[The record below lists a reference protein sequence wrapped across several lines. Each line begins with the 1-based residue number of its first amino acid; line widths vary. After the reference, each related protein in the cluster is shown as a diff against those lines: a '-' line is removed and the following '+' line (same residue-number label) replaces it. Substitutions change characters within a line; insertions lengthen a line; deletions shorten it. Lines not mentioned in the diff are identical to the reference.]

1 MTVSE
6 RIFELIKERGYTQ
19 KEFSKK
25 TGIAESTIS
34 DWKKKGTNPVSD
46 KILMICEVL
55 EVSPY
60 FLLSGAE
67 NKGERSRENRTPAV
81 TGTSDTGEIMACYE
95 ALDAAGRKEALKYL
109 KKLAG
114 EGGSTAKEPAGT
126 GAAVKSGDTEKPK
139 DTAKPKA
146 VVKPGD
152 TEKPKDKAKPKDT
165 AKPKATAKP
174 AISHLPDIRT
184 IASEEADYLIKASE
198 EEDGNKKKKD
208 KKDKS
213 KDKGK
218 DKDKKKKE
226 KSKDK
231 SKDKKKK
238 KKGYLLDR

>member
-67 NKGERSRENRTPAV
+67 NKGERSRENQTPAV
-81 TGTSDTGEIMACYE
+81 TGTSDTGELMACYE

-114 EGGSTAKEPAGT
+114 EGGSAAKEPAGT
-126 GAAVKSGDTEKPK
+126 GASVKPGDTTKTKNAEKPK
-139 DTAKPKA
+139 AA
-146 VVKPGD
+146 AKPGD
-152 TEKPKDKAKPKDT
+152 TEKSKDT
-165 AKPKATAKP
+165 VKPKAAAKP
-174 AISHLPDIRT
+174 AVSHLPDIRT

-198 EEDGNKKKKD
+198 EEEGNKKKKD

-213 KDKGK
+213 KDKGKDK

>member
-67 NKGERSRENRTPAV
+67 KKGERNRENRTPVV
-81 TGTSDTGEIMACYE
+81 TGTSDTGELMACYE

-114 EGGSTAKEPAGT
+114 EGGSAAKEPAGA
-126 GAAVKSGDTEKPK
+126 GAS
-139 DTAKPKA
+139 
-146 VVKPGD
+146 VKPGD
-152 TEKPKDKAKPKDT
+152 TEKPKAAVKTKDTEKPEDT
-165 AKPKATAKP
+165 AKPKAAAKP
-174 AISHLPDIRT
+174 AISHLPDIKT

-198 EEDGNKKKKD
+198 EEDGIKKKKD

-218 DKDKKKKE
+218 DKKKKE
-226 KSKDK
+226 KSKDKDK

>member
-67 NKGERSRENRTPAV
+67 NKGECSRENRTSVVP
-81 TGTSDTGEIMACYE
+81 GTSDTGELMACYE
-95 ALDAAGRKEALKYL
+95 VLDAAGRKEALKYL

-114 EGGSTAKEPAGT
+114 EGIAAKEPAGT
-126 GAAVKSGDTEKPK
+126 GAS
-139 DTAKPKA
+139 
-146 VVKPGD
+146 VKPGD
-152 TEKPKDKAKPKDT
+152 TEKPKAAVKTKDTEKPKDT
-165 AKPKATAKP
+165 EKTKAAAKP

-198 EEDGNKKKKD
+198 EEDGIKKKKD
-208 KKDKS
+208 KKDKKDKSGDKDKSRDKKKKDKDKS

-218 DKDKKKKE
+218 DKKKKR
-226 KSKDK
+226 
-231 SKDKKKK
+231 
-238 KKGYLLDR
+238 KGYLLDR

>member
-67 NKGERSRENRTPAV
+67 NKGERSRENRTPVV

-114 EGGSTAKEPAGT
+114 EGGSAAGT
-126 GAAVKSGDTEKPK
+126 GASVKPGDTEKPK
-139 DTAKPKA
+139 AAVKTKDTVKPKA
-146 VVKPGD
+146 AVKPGD
-152 TEKPKDKAKPKDT
+152 TEKPKDI
-165 AKPKATAKP
+165 AKPKAAAKP

-198 EEDGNKKKKD
+198 EEDGIKKKKD

-231 SKDKKKK
+231 DKSKDKKKK

>member
-67 NKGERSRENRTPAV
+67 NKGERSRENRTSVVP
-81 TGTSDTGEIMACYE
+81 GTSDTGELMACYE
-95 ALDAAGRKEALKYL
+95 VLDAAGRKEALKYL

-114 EGGSTAKEPAGT
+114 EGIAAKEPAGT
-126 GAAVKSGDTEKPK
+126 GAS
-139 DTAKPKA
+139 
-146 VVKPGD
+146 VKPGD
-152 TEKPKDKAKPKDT
+152 TEKPKAAVKTKDT
-165 AKPKATAKP
+165 EKPKAAAKP

-198 EEDGNKKKKD
+198 EEDGIKKKKD

-213 KDKGK
+213 KG
-218 DKDKKKKE
+218 KDKKKKE
-226 KSKDK
+226 KSKDKDK

>member
-67 NKGERSRENRTPAV
+67 NKGERSRENRTPVV
-81 TGTSDTGEIMACYE
+81 TGTSDTGELMACYE

-114 EGGSTAKEPAGT
+114 EGGSAAKEPAGA
-126 GAAVKSGDTEKPK
+126 GAS
-139 DTAKPKA
+139 
-146 VVKPGD
+146 VKPGD
-152 TEKPKDKAKPKDT
+152 TEKPKAAVKTKDT
-165 AKPKATAKP
+165 
-174 AISHLPDIRT
+174 
-184 IASEEADYLIKASE
+184 E
-198 EEDGNKKKKD
+198 
-208 KKDKS
+208 
-213 KDKGK
+213 
-218 DKDKKKKE
+218 
-226 KSKDK
+226 
-231 SKDKKKK
+231 
-238 KKGYLLDR
+238 

>member
-67 NKGERSRENRTPAV
+67 NKGERSRENRTPVV

-114 EGGSTAKEPAGT
+114 EGGSAAKEPAGT
-126 GAAVKSGDTEKPK
+126 GASVKPKDTEKPK
-139 DTAKPKA
+139 DTAKSKA
-146 VVKPGD
+146 
-152 TEKPKDKAKPKDT
+152 A
-165 AKPKATAKP
+165 AKP

-198 EEDGNKKKKD
+198 EEEGNKKKKD
-208 KKDKS
+208 KKDKKDKS
-213 KDKGK
+213 KDKDK

>member
-67 NKGERSRENRTPAV
+67 KKGERSRENRTSVVP
-81 TGTSDTGEIMACYE
+81 GTSDTGELMACYE
-95 ALDAAGRKEALKYL
+95 VLDAAGRKEALKYL

-114 EGGSTAKEPAGT
+114 EGIAAKEPAGT
-126 GAAVKSGDTEKPK
+126 GAS
-139 DTAKPKA
+139 
-146 VVKPGD
+146 VKPGD
-152 TEKPKDKAKPKDT
+152 TEKPKAAVKTKDTEKPKDT
-165 AKPKATAKP
+165 EKTKAAAKP

-198 EEDGNKKKKD
+198 EEDGIKKKKD
-208 KKDKS
+208 KKDKKDKSGDKDKSRDKKKKDKDKS
-213 KDKGK
+213 KDKG
-218 DKDKKKKE
+218 
-226 KSKDK
+226 
-231 SKDKKKK
+231 KDKKKK

>member
-67 NKGERSRENRTPAV
+67 NKGERSRENRTSVVP
-81 TGTSDTGEIMACYE
+81 GTSDTGELMACYE
-95 ALDAAGRKEALKYL
+95 VLDAAGRKEALKYL

-114 EGGSTAKEPAGT
+114 EGIAAKEPAGT
-126 GAAVKSGDTEKPK
+126 RAS
-139 DTAKPKA
+139 
-146 VVKPGD
+146 VKPGD
-152 TEKPKDKAKPKDT
+152 TEKPKAAVKTKDT
-165 AKPKATAKP
+165 EKPKAAAKP

-198 EEDGNKKKKD
+198 EEDGIKKKKD

-213 KDKGK
+213 KG
-218 DKDKKKKE
+218 KDKKKKE

-231 SKDKKKK
+231 GKDKKKK

>member
-1 MTVSE
+1 MTISE

-67 NKGERSRENRTPAV
+67 KKGERSRENRAPVV
-81 TGTSDTGEIMACYE
+81 TGTSDTGELMACYE

-114 EGGSTAKEPAGT
+114 EGGSAAKEPAGT
-126 GAAVKSGDTEKPK
+126 GAS
-139 DTAKPKA
+139 
-146 VVKPGD
+146 VKPGD
-152 TEKPKDKAKPKDT
+152 TEKPKA
-165 AKPKATAKP
+165 AV
-174 AISHLPDIRT
+174 
-184 IASEEADYLIKASE
+184 
-198 EEDGNKKKKD
+198 KKKD
-208 KKDKS
+208 TEKHITSGESDNLCVLFIIS
-213 KDKGK
+213 KARIPL
-218 DKDKKKKE
+218 
-226 KSKDK
+226 S
-231 SKDKKKK
+231 STTM
-238 KKGYLLDR
+238 YLWLRYPSARWDLHRLVA

>member
-67 NKGERSRENRTPAV
+67 NKGERSRENRTSVVP
-81 TGTSDTGEIMACYE
+81 GTSDTGELMACYE
-95 ALDAAGRKEALKYL
+95 VLDAAGRKEALKYL

-114 EGGSTAKEPAGT
+114 EGIAAKEPAGT
-126 GAAVKSGDTEKPK
+126 GAS
-139 DTAKPKA
+139 
-146 VVKPGD
+146 VKPGD
-152 TEKPKDKAKPKDT
+152 TEKPKAAVKTKDTEKPKDT
-165 AKPKATAKP
+165 EKTKAAAKP

-198 EEDGNKKKKD
+198 EEDGIKKKKD
-208 KKDKS
+208 KKDKKDKSGDKDKSRDKKKKDKDKS
-213 KDKGK
+213 KDKG
-218 DKDKKKKE
+218 
-226 KSKDK
+226 
-231 SKDKKKK
+231 KDKKKK

>member
-67 NKGERSRENRTPAV
+67 NKGERSRENRTSVVP
-81 TGTSDTGEIMACYE
+81 GTSDTGELMACYE
-95 ALDAAGRKEALKYL
+95 VLDAAGRKEALKYL

-114 EGGSTAKEPAGT
+114 EGIAAKEPAGT
-126 GAAVKSGDTEKPK
+126 GAS
-139 DTAKPKA
+139 
-146 VVKPGD
+146 VKPGD
-152 TEKPKDKAKPKDT
+152 TEKPKAAVKTKDTEKPKDT

-198 EEDGNKKKKD
+198 EEDGIKKKKD
-208 KKDKS
+208 KKDKSGDKDKSRDKKKKDKDKS

-218 DKDKKKKE
+218 DK
-226 KSKDK
+226 SKDK
-231 SKDKKKK
+231 GKDKKKK

>member
-67 NKGERSRENRTPAV
+67 NKGERSRENRTSVVP
-81 TGTSDTGEIMACYE
+81 GTSDTGELMACYE
-95 ALDAAGRKEALKYL
+95 VLDAAGRKEALKYL

-114 EGGSTAKEPAGT
+114 EGIAAKEPAGT
-126 GAAVKSGDTEKPK
+126 GAS
-139 DTAKPKA
+139 
-146 VVKPGD
+146 VKPGD
-152 TEKPKDKAKPKDT
+152 TEKPKAAVKPKDT
-165 AKPKATAKP
+165 EKPKAAAKP

-198 EEDGNKKKKD
+198 EEDGIKKKKD

-213 KDKGK
+213 KG
-218 DKDKKKKE
+218 KDKKKKE
-226 KSKDK
+226 KSKDKDK

>member
-67 NKGERSRENRTPAV
+67 KKGERSRENRTPAV
-81 TGTSDTGEIMACYE
+81 TGTSDTGELMACYE

-114 EGGSTAKEPAGT
+114 ECGSTAKEPAGT
-126 GAAVKSGDTEKPK
+126 RAAVKPGDTEKPK

-146 VVKPGD
+146 
-152 TEKPKDKAKPKDT
+152 A
-165 AKPKATAKP
+165 AKP

-198 EEDGNKKKKD
+198 EEDGIKKKKD

-218 DKDKKKKE
+218 DKKKKE
-226 KSKDK
+226 KSKDKDK

>member
-67 NKGERSRENRTPAV
+67 KKGERSRENRTPAV
-81 TGTSDTGEIMACYE
+81 TGTSDTGELMSCYE

-114 EGGSTAKEPAGT
+114 EGGSAAKEPAGA
-126 GAAVKSGDTEKPK
+126 GSS
-139 DTAKPKA
+139 
-146 VVKPGD
+146 VKPGD
-152 TEKPKDKAKPKDT
+152 TEKPKAAVKKKDTEKPKDS
-165 AKPKATAKP
+165 AKPKAAAKP
-174 AISHLPDIRT
+174 AIPHLPVIKT

-198 EEDGNKKKKD
+198 EEEGNKKKKD

-231 SKDKKKK
+231 DKSKDKKKK

>member
-55 EVSPY
+55 E
-60 FLLSGAE
+60 SGAE
-67 NKGERSRENRTPAV
+67 NKGERSRENRTPVV
-81 TGTSDTGEIMACYE
+81 TGTSDTGELMACYE

-114 EGGSTAKEPAGT
+114 EGGSAAKEPAGA
-126 GAAVKSGDTEKPK
+126 GAAAKPGDTTKTKNAEM
-139 DTAKPKA
+139 PKA
-146 VVKPGD
+146 AAKPGD
-152 TEKPKDKAKPKDT
+152 TEKSKDT
-165 AKPKATAKP
+165 VKPKAAAKP
-174 AISHLPDIRT
+174 AISHLPDIKT

-198 EEDGNKKKKD
+198 EEDGIKKKKD

-218 DKDKKKKE
+218 DKKKKE
-226 KSKDK
+226 KSKDKDK

>member
-67 NKGERSRENRTPAV
+67 NKGERSRENRTPVV
-81 TGTSDTGEIMACYE
+81 TGTSDTGELMACYE

-114 EGGSTAKEPAGT
+114 EGGSAAKEPAGA
-126 GAAVKSGDTEKPK
+126 GAS
-139 DTAKPKA
+139 
-146 VVKPGD
+146 VKPGD
-152 TEKPKDKAKPKDT
+152 TEKPKAAVKTKDTEKPEDT
-165 AKPKATAKP
+165 AKPKAAAKP
-174 AISHLPDIRT
+174 AISHLPDIKT

-198 EEDGNKKKKD
+198 EEDGIKKKKD

-231 SKDKKKK
+231 DKSKDKKKK